1 MIRPGFL
8 TASPPAHLRIKDSC
22 FPGAYIRSPART
34 HFNQTLTPKALS
46 KMRYLAILLIAIIFA
61 TLALALY
68 GWYRHLRDD
77 EDDLV

>member
-1 MIRPGFL
+1 
-8 TASPPAHLRIKDSC
+8 
-22 FPGAYIRSPART
+22 
-34 HFNQTLTPKALS
+34 
-46 KMRYLAILLIAIIFA
+46 MRYIVILLIVIIFA

>member
-1 MIRPGFL
+1 
-8 TASPPAHLRIKDSC
+8 
-22 FPGAYIRSPART
+22 
-34 HFNQTLTPKALS
+34 
-46 KMRYLAILLIAIIFA
+46 MRYVVILLIVIILA